1 MTPQSQS
8 RSSRLLYAT
17 IVSTRFGGGSEN
29 PLRSALTRITGFYVG
44 AVCGGYVMAKT
55 LHNAQL
61 PTGIPSSVLFAIVL
75 SIGFILGGFAMLATG
90 IFQQAGSRI
99 VMQSM
104 ISLMPLRPR
113 QRWFCTMLPIVVIWG
128 ILVVFGLSIVCTI
141 AQKLGVS
148 AVMLS
153 LAWALG
159 LLSGMVGLL
168 ARRPSSPF
176 IKTVLF
182 VGQVSVLLALFDH
195 LLQSSGGQHFNQ
207 IIIVIYAIIA
217 LQCYGLIDSYFYH
230 SVGTLHGSKPEH
242 RQIIPKFLPLSAW
255 FLVKLWRNNR
265 TRTSFGIAMLL
276 SLSTAISMLVR
287 GTTFSDPYGML
298 ILGAILAAMFACDIR
313 GTMRRAIPPEA
324 VLLGGPK
331 SLVLSESLGVL
342 FCGLIIGLPMYFAL
356 HGSAVSQVLFLMF
369 YLSVQTFSSIVGLFA
384 GTVFVP
390 SAHDT
395 GAQFFSAMTACST
408 VMLFPR
414 AAQFSHVSVSMQI
427 ALWSEAAVTAWALIF
442 VFEIIRR
449 KQYGRT

>member
-1 MTPQSQS
+1 MTLQSQS

-17 IVSTRFGGGSEN
+17 VVSTRFGAGSERS
-29 PLRSALTRITGFYVG
+29 LRSAITRITGSYVG

-61 PTGIPSSVLFAIVL
+61 PTGIPSSVLFAVVL

-90 IFQQAGSRI
+90 TFQQAGSRI

-113 QRWFCTMLPIVVIWG
+113 QRWSCTMLPIMVIWG
-128 ILVVFGLSIVCTI
+128 ILVVFGLSTVCTI

-148 AVMLS
+148 AAMLS
-153 LAWALG
+153 LAWTLG

-207 IIIVIYAIIA
+207 IIIVMYAIIA
-217 LQCYGLIDSYFYH
+217 LQCYGLIDSYFYQTAGSIH
-230 SVGTLHGSKPEH
+230 ASVPEH
-242 RQIIPKFLPLSAW
+242 RQIIPKFIPLSAW
-255 FLVKLWRNNR
+255 FLVKLWRHNR
-265 TRTSFGIAMLL
+265 TRTSFSIAMLL
-276 SLSTAISMLVR
+276 SSSTAISMLVR

-298 ILGAILAAMFACDIR
+298 ILGAILAAMFGCDIR
-313 GTMRRAIPPEA
+313 GIMRRAIPPEA

-356 HGSAVSQVLFLMF
+356 HGSASSQALFLLF
-369 YLSVQTFSSIVGLFA
+369 YLAVQTFSSFIGLLA
-384 GTVFVP
+384 STIFVP

-395 GAQFFSAMTACST
+395 GAQFFSAAIASSA
-408 VMLFPR
+408 VVLFPR
-414 AAQFSHVSVSMQI
+414 AAQFSDVSVSMQI
-427 ALWSEAAVTAWALIF
+427 TLWCEAAVIAWILIYAY
-442 VFEIIRR
+442 EIIRR
-449 KQYGRT
+449 KHYGRT